1 MKYQKLFNI
10 IKENRISP
18 ASLTR
23 VEVIKPSTLRRLRND
38 ECVSLYTLD
47 LLSAFLG
54 HNMLDCISGD
64 MEEEAGTVCRKTG
77 IPEEMM

>member
-18 ASLTR
+18 TSLTK
-23 VEVIKPSTLRRLRND
+23 VKVINPSTLRRLRND

-54 HNMLDCISGD
+54 HNMLECVSGD
-64 MEEEAGTVCRKTG
+64 MEGDAEATYPGRKTS
-77 IPEEMM
+77 EK